1 MNKNT
6 IIKQITITK
15 QDIVCLFSDELFN
28 SGALKEFENE
38 EIEKIHKFITYEL
51 IQTYC
56 KNDIELVLKSF
67 KTSIDDMEID
77 ELEFW
82 FGFNCKGFIDELKK
96 YKYFAIN

>member
-1 MNKNT
+1 MNKNK

-28 SGALKEFENE
+28 SGILGEFENE
-38 EIEKIHKFITYEL
+38 KIEKIHKFITYEL

-82 FGFNCKGFIDELKK
+82 FGFNCKGFMDELKR
-96 YKYFAIN
+96 NLN

>member
-1 MNKNT
+1 MNKNK

-28 SGALKEFENE
+28 SGALEEFENE
-38 EIEKIHKFITYEL
+38 EIEKIHKFITYEH

-56 KNDIELVLKSF
+56 KNDIEVILKSF

-82 FGFNCKGFIDELKK
+82 FRFNWKGVLDELKRN
-96 YKYFAIN
+96 IN